1 MTKVFRFVAIALVT
15 LFVTEPVFA
24 QSMTNFRPK
33 TPTLMIRR
41 ALPPMIKPPLPLLGV
56 KIRPSQAAAIAQGQ
70 VPYST
75 VVGVKLLPSG
85 TYAVTLRTDSSVE
98 RIMVDGQDGSI
109 N

>member
-1 MTKVFRFVAIALVT
+1 MVKGLKFVAIALVA
-15 LFVTEPVFA
+15 LMVAGPAHA
-24 QSMTNFRPK
+24 QFRPNRI
-33 TPTLMIRR
+33 PNIIRI
-41 ALPPMIKPPLPLLGV
+41 LPNAIKPPLPLLRV

-70 VPYST
+70 VANST

-85 TYAVTLRTDSSVE
+85 TYAVTLRTDNSVA

>member
-1 MTKVFRFVAIALVT
+1 MFRGLRFVAIALVT
-15 LFVTEPVFA
+15 LFVTEPAFA
-24 QSMTNFRPK
+24 QFRP
-33 TPTLMIRR
+33 TNRVPNMIRI
-41 ALPPMIKPPLPLLGV
+41 LPNIIKPPFPLLRI

-70 VPYST
+70 VANST

-85 TYAVTLRTDSSVE
+85 TYAVTLRTDNSVA